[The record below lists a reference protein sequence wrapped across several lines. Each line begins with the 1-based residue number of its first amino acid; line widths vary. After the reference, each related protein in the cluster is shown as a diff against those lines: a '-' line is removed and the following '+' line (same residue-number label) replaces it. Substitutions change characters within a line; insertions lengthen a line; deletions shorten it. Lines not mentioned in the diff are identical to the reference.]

1 MAFSPIGVAA
11 LSNPS
16 MLAERF
22 MKIDPMAGCPLGISG
37 KRRQNTGLSQ
47 RESAFIIPLFSPIFM
62 MPSHKDRMPVSP
74 SDISNA
80 VLDESNVELT
90 SSVNISVSPINRS
103 LQSATMK
110 AITKNATQ
118 M

>member
-1 MAFSPIGVAA
+1 MGNFRKEAA
-11 LSNPS
+11 EHGTQP
-16 MLAERF
+16 AR
-22 MKIDPMAGCPLGISG
+22 
-37 KRRQNTGLSQ
+37 KRVYHT
-47 RESAFIIPLFSPIFM
+47 AVFADFM

-110 AITKNATQ
+110 AITEKCYPDVI
-118 M
+118 